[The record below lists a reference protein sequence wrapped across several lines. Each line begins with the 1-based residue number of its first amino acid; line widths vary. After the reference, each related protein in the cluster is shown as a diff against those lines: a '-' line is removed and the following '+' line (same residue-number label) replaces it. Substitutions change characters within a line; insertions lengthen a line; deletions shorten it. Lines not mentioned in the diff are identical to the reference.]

1 MMKLEK
7 REITLNEADSI
18 KDAFY
23 VEKTLL
29 MEYVHA
35 LATVQ
40 TKEERHE
47 LLRLMQEVQTDMLF
61 LQSMLEE

>member
-1 MMKLEK
+1 MKLEK

-23 VEKTLL
+23 AEKLLL

-35 LATVQ
+35 LSCVQ
-40 TKEERHE
+40 TKSERHE
-47 LLRLMQEVQTDMLF
+47 LTRLMQEVQTDMLF
-61 LQSMLEE
+61 LQGMIEE

>member
-1 MMKLEK
+1 MKLEK

-23 VEKTLL
+23 VEKLL
-29 MEYVHA
+29 LTEYVHA
-35 LATVQ
+35 LASVQ
-40 TKEERHE
+40 TKSEGHE

-61 LQSMLEE
+61 LQGMLEE

>member
-1 MMKLEK
+1 MKLEK

-29 MEYVHA
+29 MEYVHV
-35 LATVQ
+35 LASVQ
-40 TKEERHE
+40 TKSERHE

-61 LQSMLEE
+61 LQSMLED